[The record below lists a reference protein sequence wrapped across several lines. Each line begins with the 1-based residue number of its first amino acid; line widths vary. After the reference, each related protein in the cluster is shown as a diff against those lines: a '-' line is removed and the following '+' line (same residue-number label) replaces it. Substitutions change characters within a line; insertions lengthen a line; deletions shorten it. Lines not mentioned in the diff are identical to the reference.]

1 MKMKAGFCVCRGSV
15 VFIHSHHWL
24 AAIIQKYLKKKMV
37 HFICAGREGDFPDMS
52 VLNGFCYL

>member
-24 AAIIQKYLKKKMV
+24 AAIIQKYLKKNGA
-37 HFICAGREGDFPDMS
+37 FYLCRQGGDFPDMS